1 MTESDSGR
9 PAAEAGRTQGLGGA
23 TQCPHCLGSHPK
35 TWSHCPT
42 TGKPLT
48 TGPALV
54 GRVVGDRYR
63 ILGLIGEGGMGAVY
77 EAEHLA
83 VGRRVAL
90 KRLHPELA
98 TDVHAVS
105 RFQREARA
113 AGASG
118 HEHVVDFLDL
128 GFADDG
134 APYLVMELLAGESLA
149 TRLERVRQLA
159 PQHAAAI
166 AGQVLSALEAVHALD
181 VIHRDLKPDNIFLT
195 RRHGRSNYVKV
206 LDFGV
211 SKMSVEGKDPKLTRT
226 GAMVGTPHYMSP
238 EQARGVRAL
247 DHRVDL
253 YAVGVILYESLAG
266 QLPFRADNYHALLQS
281 ILARDPLPLD
291 RLVPK
296 LDPRLVAL
304 VERALAKNPD
314 DRFQSARAM
323 WEALVPFGAETPTR
337 GESSSAPPP
346 NSALGALPTAPKE
359 GEALQA
365 KLREAASLERLSPE
379 GGPLLDPSP
388 RVGSP
393 IDPGRAFVATSENW
407 SDERGDIWRP
417 SSLPTSRAMNFALAG
432 EASAPPRPR
441 SSVRSPLSSIPGFN
455 TSQPTRVK
463 GALVLATREVVRG
476 RHGPALDATLIAE
489 LADSHREALD
499 QVLLPMAWHPSE
511 AFAAYLGALELARGT
526 ADGRES
532 RACGRRAAELELPRT
547 HRLAL
552 RHATPTMGLSRLPSV
567 LRSYFEGPIVRV
579 EESETGTLRLELEGA
594 PDALGSYLTGLVE
607 AFLEL
612 CGAQDPNARV
622 HAWPHGVRLSLR
634 WR

>member
-9 PAAEAGRTQGLGGA
+9 PAAEAGRTQESAGA
-23 TQCPHCLGSHPK
+23 TRCPHCSGGHPA
-35 TWSHCPT
+35 TWSHCPR

-54 GRVVGDRYR
+54 GRIVGDRYR

-77 EAEHLA
+77 EAEHLS

-98 TDVHAVS
+98 TDAHAVS

-118 HEHVVDFLDL
+118 HEHVVDVLDL

-159 PQHAAAI
+159 PQRAAAI
-166 AGQVLSALEAVHALD
+166 AGQVLSALEAVHGLD

-195 RRHGRSNYVKV
+195 RRHGRADYVKV

-211 SKMSVEGKDPKLTRT
+211 SKRNVEGQDPKLTRT
-226 GAMVGTPHYMSP
+226 GVMVGTPHYMSP
-238 EQARGVRAL
+238 EQARGVRTL

-291 RLVPK
+291 TLVSDV
-296 LDPRLVAL
+296 DPRLVAL

-314 DRFQSARAM
+314 DRFPSARAM

-337 GESSSAPPP
+337 GEPLAAPPP
-346 NSALGALPTAPKE
+346 NSALGAPPTAPTDA
-359 GEALQA
+359 EALQA
-365 KLREAASLERLSPE
+365 KLGDAASLERLSPE
-379 GGPLLDPSP
+379 GSPLLDPSP
-388 RVGSP
+388 RAWNRV
-393 IDPGRAFVATSENW
+393 DAGRALVATSESW

-417 SSLPTSRAMNFALAG
+417 ASPPTSRAPTFALARG
-432 EASAPPRPR
+432 ASAPTRPR
-441 SSVRSPLSSIPGFN
+441 SSTRSPLSSVSRSN
-455 TSQPTRVK
+455 TSAPTRVK
-463 GALVLATREVVRG
+463 GALVLTTREVVRG
-476 RHGPALDATLIAE
+476 RHGTTLDATLIAE

-499 QVLLPMAWHPSE
+499 QVLLPMAWHRSE
-511 AFAAYLGALELARGT
+511 AFVAYLGALELARGT
-526 ADGRES
+526 ADGREA
-532 RACGRRAAELELPRT
+532 RACGSRAAELELPRT

-552 RHATPTMGLSRLPSV
+552 RHATPATGLSRLPAV

-594 PDALGSYLTGLVE
+594 PDALGYYLTGFVE

-612 CGAQDPNARV
+612 CGACDPRARV
-622 HAWPHGVRLSLR
+622 HAWPRGVRLSLR